1 MEYFRIFLKLK
12 LKTRQY
18 TITAWSNGSLGQS
31 GSVIARSK
39 IAVSSAS
46 SKNFQVLAQS
56 ATVIAATKS
65 EKKYRLTVPLQ
76 TIPCEKTDC
85 LQW

>member
-1 MEYFRIFLKLK
+1 MEYFRIFLK

-65 EKKYRLTVPLQ
+65 EKKFRLTFPQL
-76 TIPCEKTDC
+76 
-85 LQW
+85 